1 VNSIPQAPGK
11 LPVLGHALPL
21 LRDPLAFLSSLPAC
35 GDLVRIKLGP
45 VAAVV
50 VCDPELTRQVLLDD
64 RTFNLGGPL
73 FDRVQEAVGNSMT
86 KSTDQHLHRRR
97 LVQPAFSQA
106 RLPGYARQM
115 TTHLEELTGSWRD
128 GQTLDILAEM
138 HDLTTKSAL
147 AAMFSQA
154 LSPHALQQASEDLAT
169 IFAGFYRR
177 AVTPPWLSRLPV
189 PGNTRY
195 HRAIARLRGTVS
207 AIVAER
213 RDGGA
218 DHGDLLSALL
228 AAQDTPVTTP
238 ADTPVDT
245 GAGSESQG
253 LTDGEIS
260 DVVMAF
266 FIAGVQTTANLLA
279 WALHLVATHPD
290 MQARLTTEVDAILA
304 GAPASFEHMSGLRL
318 TARVI
323 TETLRLYPPGWLL
336 TRTVSTSTRLGEYPI
351 AAGTALFYSP
361 YIIHHR
367 GDLYPEPERFDPDR
381 WERVPP
387 PPRHA
392 FIAFGHGPRKCI
404 GDTFGLTEATLAL
417 AGIVSRWHLEP
428 VPDERVRPA
437 IAFALRPRRLHLRAT
452 ARTHRQ
458 EQVLADHAMGE
469 GDRHDS

>member
-1 VNSIPQAPGK
+1 MKPIPQVPGK

-45 VAAVV
+45 VVAVV

-86 KSTDQHLHRRR
+86 KSTDQHLQRRR

-128 GQTLDILAEM
+128 GQTLDIMAEM
-138 HDLTTKSAL
+138 HALTTKSAL

-154 LSPHALQQASEDLAT
+154 LSPDALQEASEDLAT

-177 AVTPPWLSRLPV
+177 AVTPPWLSRVPT
-189 PGNTRY
+189 PGNARY
-195 HRAIARLRGTVS
+195 HRAIARLRGTVI
-207 AIVAER
+207 AITAER

-228 AAQDTPVTTP
+228 ATRDSPLP
-238 ADTPVDT
+238 AV
-245 GAGSESQG
+245 AGSDGQG

-279 WALHLVATHPD
+279 WALHLVATHPH
-290 MQARLTTEVDAILA
+290 MQARLSTEVDAVLD

-318 TARVI
+318 TGRVI

-336 TRTVSTSTRLGEYPI
+336 TRTVSTTTSLGEYPI
-351 AAGTALFYSP
+351 PAGTALFYSP

-367 GDLYPEPERFDPDR
+367 DDLYPEPERFDPDR
-381 WERVPP
+381 WDRTPQ

-417 AGIVSRWHLEP
+417 AGILSRWHLEP
-428 VPDERVRPA
+428 VPGERVRPA
-437 IAFALRPRRLHLRAT
+437 IAFALRPKRLHLRAT

-458 EQVLADHAMGE
+458 EQVLADHAIGE
-469 GDRHDS
+469 DGRNDT